1 MSTNSTSAHDPS
13 TPSDSPESPE
23 PTEPT
28 EQETIARRPS
38 RPYLPVLDAT
48 RIGAVIGVVGIH
60 LLATPVSEDE
70 LGTAWVALRMGL
82 SVAVP
87 IFLMM
92 SGALTLTP
100 AAHRDGPRAFLARR
114 AVRIVPA
121 LIVWSAFYMLVVQ
134 RWSGA
139 PPLTWGEMVDRV
151 ITGETYT
158 HLYFLWAIAGL
169 YLLAPVITAFL
180 EQAGDERAQGRRAW
194 IVGLVACG
202 WTAVVMAIPVLTTHE
217 PVQQGTLTYLLLFLG
232 YFTVG
237 RAASAA
243 PVQRSAGI
251 VSLVLCIPLIALM
264 TQIVSTPEDQKGWW
278 HELLAPSY
286 VSPLLIACSVLMFL
300 GLISLTGRWRVGP
313 RPQRVLRSLGNATFG
328 VFLVHFAVI
337 VAATRLVPWF
347 AAPQPA
353 AILALWALVVVV
365 SFAAALAGRAVPG
378 LRLIL

>member
-1 MSTNSTSAHDPS
+1 MT
-13 TPSDSPESPE
+13 SDSTADQSPRHSPDARVSTAPD
-23 PTEPT
+23 PT
-28 EQETIARRPS
+28 ARRPS

-48 RIGAVIGVVGIH
+48 RIGTVIGVVGIH
-60 LLATPVSEDE
+60 VLATPVSEQQ
-70 LGTAWVALRMGL
+70 LGTAWVALRVAL

-100 AAHRDGPRAFLARR
+100 AAHRNGPRAFLARR

-134 RWSGA
+134 RWSGE
-139 PPLTWGEMVDRV
+139 PPLGWGEMADRI

-169 YLLAPVITAFL
+169 YLLAPVIAAFL

-194 IVGLVACG
+194 VVGLTACG
-202 WTAVVMAIPVLTTHE
+202 WTAAIMAVPVLTTHE

-237 RAASAA
+237 RAALAA
-243 PVQRSAGI
+243 PVPRPAGI
-251 VSLVLCIPLIALM
+251 LALVLCVPLIALM
-264 TQIVSTPEDQKGWW
+264 TLIVSTPDEQQDWW
-278 HELLAPSY
+278 HQVLTPSY
-286 VSPLLIACSVLMFL
+286 VSASLIACSVLMFL
-300 GLISLTGRWRVGP
+300 GLVSLTGRWRVGP
-313 RPQRVLRSLGNATFG
+313 RPQRVLRTLGNATFG

-337 VAATRLVPWF
+337 VAATRLFPWL

-353 AILALWALVVVV
+353 AILALWALVVAV
-365 SFAAALAGRAVPG
+365 SFVAALMGRAVPG

>member
-1 MSTNSTSAHDPS
+1 MT
-13 TPSDSPESPE
+13 SDSTAGRSPLPPAANQGSNALES
-23 PTEPT
+23 T
-28 EQETIARRPS
+28 ARRPS

-60 LLATPVSEDE
+60 VLATPVSEQQ
-70 LGTAWVALRMGL
+70 LGTVWVALRVAL

-100 AAHRDGPRAFLARR
+100 AAHRNGPRAFLLRR

-121 LIVWSAFYMLVVQ
+121 LFVWSGFYMLVVQ
-134 RWSGA
+134 RWSGE
-139 PPLTWGEMVDRV
+139 PPLGWREMAGRI

-169 YLLAPVITAFL
+169 YLLAPVIAAFL

-194 IVGLVACG
+194 VVGLVACG
-202 WTAVVMAIPVLTTHE
+202 WTTAVMAVPVFTAHE

-237 RAASAA
+237 RAGLAA
-243 PVQRSAGI
+243 PVPRPAGI
-251 VSLVLCIPLIALM
+251 LALVLCAPLIALM
-264 TQIVSTPEDQKGWW
+264 TLIVSTPDEQQDWW
-278 HELLAPSY
+278 HHLLTPSY
-286 VSPLLIACSVLMFL
+286 VSASLIACSVLMFL
-300 GLISLTGRWRVGP
+300 GLVSLTGRWRVGP
-313 RPQRVLRSLGNATFG
+313 RPQRVLRTLGNATFG

-337 VAATRLVPWF
+337 VAATRLFPWL
-347 AAPQPA
+347 AAPHPA
-353 AILALWALVVVV
+353 AILALWALVVAV
-365 SFAAALAGRAVPG
+365 SFVAALMGRAVPG